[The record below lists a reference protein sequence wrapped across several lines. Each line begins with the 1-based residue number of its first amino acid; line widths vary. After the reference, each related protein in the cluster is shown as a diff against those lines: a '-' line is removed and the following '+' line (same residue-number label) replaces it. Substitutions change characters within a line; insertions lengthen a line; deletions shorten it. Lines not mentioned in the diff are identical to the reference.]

1 MDVIFN
7 NAGVIFLVVGVLWIA
22 QFGAAYLQMRRFYTR
37 LKEVRRGG
45 LTAVGLG
52 GGQYKGRSYAVLT
65 VNSFGTIVHAEKF
78 DGWTV
83 FARLQPVPEL
93 LGMSLEEILAHPE
106 QLPVSAKLQTAF
118 HNAARDIQKAR
129 VEGKGVSVA
138 AESTVDTVQ
147 AVAS

>member
-45 LTAVGLG
+45 LTAVGLE

-93 LGMSLEEILAHPE
+93 LGMSLEEMLAHPE

-129 VEGKGVSVA
+129 LEGKGVTSP